1 MVLLQNTTK
10 SEIISYLC
18 YQINSQSTLKP
29 TFLLL
34 ACLLSGISVSFSQV
48 TLSTKTIGFGSKPA
62 NVKDSLFVTVNN
74 PTTSAVTI
82 GSLSSSDSAFTLR
95 AEASVIP
102 ANSSKKVW
110 IRIKAPHNI
119 NYSERVFITIPT
131 TLQSFILTV
140 TASVYYTDNGSYY
153 SSTQNLWDNQLRD
166 TLQAI
171 TGRGYN
177 AHSTSASSSYD
188 QMREYMYATAD
199 DYDFQDTIECVYT
212 GIKGHVTGRA
222 DAFVAPYNFNAEHT
236 WPQSM
241 FDDVNGNPVLPMY
254 SDMHHL
260 FPANATANQVRSN
273 YPFGIVTG
281 TPSWAVGGSQ
291 RGTLTTGGTG
301 FEPRDVHKGNV
312 TRAMFY
318 FITRYQNYSNFM
330 TTAFEGTLRKW
341 AKSDLVDANEKTRNG
356 RVQTWQ
362 GNRNPFIDHPEF
374 IDRIYD
380 FVNRLVRPD
389 QPKLAISST
398 NVVFGAKPSG
408 TTSSF
413 YLKFTNTGPKVT
425 NLESAS
431 ITGTGFS
438 VGYKPATNKTIAKG
452 IADSIEIRYTSS
464 NSSLIPTGS
473 LTISLALATS
483 SQVFTIQ
490 LNGSGNGDFNNSGG
504 TIIGTA
510 PTGSTS
516 PVSGFVTS
524 GISQSGATLSWSLPA
539 DYDAGLNDIIV
550 LLKQGSSPSVA
561 SGNISSVVA
570 NSDFSLATGQL
581 NSDGKL
587 IYRGD
592 GSSVS
597 VTGLLPSTAY
607 FADVY
612 VVLSS
617 ISYSSVTEGTLTTS
631 TPVSTDLI
639 NEGFASGSTSP
650 AGWTFNGVGTY
661 TTSGNFG
668 ALSPSL
674 RFDNTGDQIIS
685 PVFSSPSQLSFW
697 YKGQST
703 SGSSFKVEELNGTSG
718 LWTEVVT
725 LTNLTTI
732 SIGTTVSFPLLA
744 TSTQLRFTYTKNL
757 GNLSFDDV
765 KVTGI
770 SLPVELINF
779 TGSISDRKLSLNW
792 QTATETNNYGWEI
805 QIQKLEGGSEKKEW
819 ENLGFVPGKG
829 TTTEVQSYAFSSI
842 VPSRSS
848 GTGSLLSPAVF
859 RLKQIDLD
867 GTVSY
872 SPEIE
877 LNETPDGILL
887 AKAYPNPFNPD
898 TKLIIS
904 LPKAS
909 ILKID
914 LFNSL
919 GQLVKMIDNGEKK
932 AGIYYYSV
940 SGSGL
945 TSGIYFV
952 RLIAGHEN
960 KTIKLVLLK

>member
-1 MVLLQNTTK
+1 M
-10 SEIISYLC
+10 
-18 YQINSQSTLKP
+18 KP

-74 PTTSAVTI
+74 PTATAVTI

-95 AEASVIP
+95 AEATVIP

-119 NYSERVFITIPT
+119 NYSERVFISIPT
-131 TLQSFILTV
+131 TLQSFILTI

-281 TPSWAVGGSQ
+281 TPTWAVGGSQ

-301 FEPRDVHKGNV
+301 FEPRDVHKGNA

-341 AKSDLVDANEKTRNG
+341 AKSDLVDANEKTRNS
-356 RVQTWQ
+356 RTQTWQ

-490 LNGSGNGDFNNSGG
+490 LNGSGNGNFNNSGG
-504 TIIGTA
+504 TVTGTT

-516 PVSGFVTS
+516 AVTGLTTS
-524 GISQSGATLSWSLPA
+524 GISQSSATLSWSLPS
-539 DYDAGLNDIIV
+539 DYDAGLNDVIV
-550 LLKQGSSPSVA
+550 LVKQGSSPGVA

-570 NSDFSLATGQL
+570 NSDFSLATSQL

-639 NEGFASGSTSP
+639 NEGFASGSTAPS
-650 AGWTFNGVGTY
+650 GWTFTGVGTY

-703 SGSSFKVEELNGTSG
+703 SGSSFKVEELNGSSTF
-718 LWTEVVT
+718 WTEVVT
-725 LTNLTTI
+725 ITNFATT
-732 SIGTTVSFPLLA
+732 GTTVSFPLLA
-744 TSTQLRFTYTKNL
+744 TSTQLKFTYTKNL

-770 SLPVELINF
+770 SLPVELMNF
-779 TGSISDRKLSLNW
+779 TGSISNGKLSLNW
-792 QTATETNNYGWEI
+792 QTATETNNYGWEVEY
-805 QIQKLEGGSEKKEW
+805 QESEVSPSTPLRDQSEKIEW
-819 ENLGFVPGKG
+819 ETIGFVAGKG
-829 TTTEVQSYAFSSI
+829 TTTEVQSYSF
-842 VPSRSS
+842 
-848 GTGSLLSPAVF
+848 SLLVPRPLSLAVF

-877 LNETPDGILL
+877 LNHLPDGFLL
-887 AKAYPNPFNPD
+887 IKAYPNPFNPE
-898 TKLIIS
+898 TKLEIN
-904 LPKAS
+904 LPEKS
-909 ILKID
+909 EINLV
-914 LFNSL
+914 LYNSL
-919 GQLVKMIDNGEKK
+919 GQQIKIIDSGKK
-932 AGIYYYSV
+932 EAGLHFYTI
-940 SGSGL
+940 SGNQLS
-945 TSGIYFV
+945 SGIYFATLSTGKQKKSV
-952 RLIAGHEN
+952 
-960 KTIKLVLLK
+960 KLVLLK

>member
-1 MVLLQNTTK
+1 M
-10 SEIISYLC
+10 
-18 YQINSQSTLKP
+18 KP

-74 PTTSAVTI
+74 PTTTAVTI

-119 NYSERVFITIPT
+119 TYSERVFITIPT

-153 SSTQNLWDNQLRD
+153 STTQNLWDNQLRD

-212 GIKGHVTGRA
+212 GIKGPVTGRA
-222 DAFVAPYNFNAEHT
+222 DAFIAPYNFNAEHT

-254 SDMHHL
+254 SDLHHL

-281 TPSWAVGGSQ
+281 TPTWAVGGSQ

-301 FEPRDVHKGNV
+301 FEPRDVHKGNA
-312 TRAMFY
+312 TRSLFY

-341 AKSDLVDANEKTRNG
+341 ANSDLVDANEKTRNG

-398 NVVFGAKPSG
+398 NVAFGAKPSG
-408 TTSSF
+408 TISSF

-431 ITGTGFS
+431 ISGTGFS
-438 VGYKPATNKTIAKG
+438 IGYKPATNKTIAKG

-464 NSSLIPTGS
+464 NSSLVPTGS
-473 LTISLALATS
+473 ITISLALATS
-483 SQVFTIQ
+483 SQVYTIQ

-504 TIIGTA
+504 TVSGST

-524 GISQSGATLSWSLPA
+524 GISQSGATLSWSLPS
-539 DYDAGLNDIIV
+539 DYDAGVNDVIV
-550 LLKQGSSPSVA
+550 LVKQGSSPSVA
-561 SGNISSVVA
+561 SGNSSSVVA
-570 NSDFSLATGQL
+570 NSDFSLATSQL

-587 IYRGD
+587 VYRGD
-592 GSSVS
+592 GNS
-597 VTGLLPSTAY
+597 VTLSGLLPSIVY
-607 FADVY
+607 HGDVY

-617 ISYSSVTEGTLTTS
+617 ISYSSVTEMNFTTS
-631 TPVSTDLI
+631 APVSTDLI
-639 NEGFASGSTSP
+639 NEGFANVSP
-650 AGWTFNGVGTY
+650 TGTPVPSGWTFTAIGATY
-661 TTSGNFG
+661 ATTGNFG
-668 ALSPSL
+668 TALPSIK
-674 RFDNTGDQIIS
+674 FDATGDQITT
-685 PVFSSPSQLSFW
+685 PTFSNPDSLKFW
-697 YKGQST
+697 FKGQGSPMTST
-703 SGSSFKVEELNGTSG
+703 LKIEELNGLNNT
-718 LWTEVVT
+718 WTLDTVVSPQPNKADR
-725 LTNLTTI
+725 LSRKLNTT
-732 SIGTTVSFPLLA
+732 TTQVRFVFTKVS
-744 TSTQLRFTYTKNL
+744 
-757 GNLSFDDV
+757 GNLALDDV
-765 KVTGI
+765 TITGI
-770 SLPVELINF
+770 STLPVELINF
-779 TGSISDRKLSLNW
+779 TGSFSDGMVILNW
-792 QTATETNNYGWEI
+792 KTATETNNYGWEI
-805 QIQKLEGGSEKKEW
+805 QKSEDRRQKSEDRINAEW
-819 ENLGFVPGKG
+819 ETIGFVDGKG
-829 TTTEVQSYAFSSI
+829 TTTEVQSYSFSSL
-842 VPSRSS
+842 VPR
-848 GTGSLLSPAVF
+848 LLSPAAF

-872 SPEIE
+872 SPQIE
-877 LNETPDGILL
+877 LNETPEGILL
-887 AKAYPNPFNPD
+887 AKAYPNPFNPN
-898 TKLIIS
+898 TKLEIN
-904 LPKAS
+904 LPKES
-909 ILKID
+909 TLKID

-919 GQLVKMIDNGEKK
+919 GQKVKLIENGEKL
-932 AGIYYYSV
+932 AGIYFYSV
-940 SGSGL
+940 DGAGL
-945 TSGIYFV
+945 TSGVYFI
-952 RLIAGHEN
+952 RITAGQEN
-960 KTIKLVLLK
+960 KSLKLILLK

>member
-1 MVLLQNTTK
+1 M
-10 SEIISYLC
+10 
-18 YQINSQSTLKP
+18 KP

-74 PTTSAVTI
+74 PTTTAVTI

-119 NYSERVFITIPT
+119 TYSERVFITIPT

-140 TASVYYTDNGSYY
+140 TASVYYSDNGSYY
-153 SSTQNLWDNQLRD
+153 STTQNLWDNQLRD

-212 GIKGHVTGRA
+212 GIKGPVTGRA
-222 DAFVAPYNFNAEHT
+222 DAFIAPYNFNAEHT

-254 SDMHHL
+254 SDLHHL

-281 TPSWAVGGSQ
+281 IPTWAVGGSQ

-301 FEPRDVHKGNV
+301 FEPRDVHKGNA
-312 TRAMFY
+312 TRSLFY

-362 GNRNPFIDHPEF
+362 GNRNPFVDHPEF

-431 ITGTGFS
+431 ITGTGFT

-473 LTISLALATS
+473 ITISLALATS
-483 SQVFTIQ
+483 SQVYTIQ

-504 TIIGTA
+504 TVSGST

-524 GISQSGATLSWSLPA
+524 GISQSGATLSWSLPS
-539 DYDAGLNDIIV
+539 DYDAGVNDVIV
-550 LLKQGSSPSVA
+550 LVKQGSSPSVA
-561 SGNISSVVA
+561 SGNSSSVVA
-570 NSDFSLATGQL
+570 NSDFSLATSQL

-587 IYRGD
+587 VYRGD
-592 GSSVS
+592 GNS
-597 VTGLLPSTAY
+597 VTLSGLLPSTAY

-617 ISYSSVTEGTLTTS
+617 ISYSSVAEGTFTTS
-631 TPVSTDLI
+631 APVSTDLI
-639 NEGFASGSTSP
+639 SEGFASGSTAPS
-650 AGWTFNGVGTY
+650 GWIFTGVGTY

-703 SGSSFKVEELNGTSG
+703 SGSSFKVEELNGSSG

-725 LTNLTTI
+725 ISNFATT
-732 SIGTTVSFPLLA
+732 GTTVSFPMLI
-744 TSTQLRFTYTKNL
+744 TSTKLKFTYTKNL

-765 KVTGI
+765 KVTGTT
-770 SLPVELINF
+770 LPVELINF
-779 TGSISDRKLSLNW
+779 TGSFSDGLVTLNW
-792 QTATETNNYGWEI
+792 KTASETNNYGWEI
-805 QIQKLEGGSEKKEW
+805 QKSALRQAQGPGTSTPLSDHTSTGSVSNEW
-819 ENLGFVPGKG
+819 EKLGFVAGKG
-829 TTTEVQSYAFSSI
+829 TSTEIHSYSFSSL
-842 VPSRSS
+842 VPFPSS
-848 GTGSLLSPAVF
+848 LAIF

-898 TKLIIS
+898 TKLEIS
-904 LPKAS
+904 LPRES
-909 ILKID
+909 TLKIE

-919 GQLVKMIDNGEKK
+919 GQKVKLIENGEKK
-932 AGIYYYSV
+932 AGIYYFPV
-940 SGSGL
+940 TGAGF
-945 TSGIYFV
+945 TSGVYFV
-952 RLIAGHEN
+952 RITAGQQN
-960 KTIKLVLLK
+960 ISLKLVLLK